1 MLLVKVKAPE
11 GSDAEV
17 ARLAFSVGLSEAS
30 VHQEYVH
37 GPDRRRDVIEVQ
49 ASTPTAKALIEAVMA
64 SPRFDPLEWSIS
76 VREPRSIVSNVGP
89 AAITRPLVVPAI
101 DLLEELWQF
110 SHVTFGFVGRVAIAA
125 MILAY
130 GMIAANLLLMIAGLL
145 FLPLLPVLLAIG
157 FGLWTREWRLAGQGV
172 LALVVGVALVIGGA
186 AGVALMAEPPLRFA
200 QFSPPLV
207 SVLVSAAVGIA
218 AGLGSAD
225 DAGRRELIG
234 LAATAQ
240 VVLLPAWLG
249 ISLVF
254 GFPADVSVP
263 RRIATFGLIVAT
275 IVAAALGTYAVI
287 GVRARAVRSCA
298 EPTAP

>member
-1 MLLVKVKAPE
+1 
-11 GSDAEV
+11 
-17 ARLAFSVGLSEAS
+17 
-30 VHQEYVH
+30 
-37 GPDRRRDVIEVQ
+37 
-49 ASTPTAKALIEAVMA
+49 MA
-64 SPRFDPLEWSIS
+64 SPRFDPTAWSIS
-76 VREPRSIVSNVGP
+76 VREPRSIVSTVDV

-110 SHVTFGFVGRVAIAA
+110 SHVTFGFVGRVGIAA

-130 GMIAANLLLMIAGLL
+130 GMIEANLLLMIAGLL

-157 FGLWTREWRLAGQGV
+157 FGLWTREWRLAGQG
-172 LALVVGVALVIGGA
+172 AFALVIGIALVIGA
-186 AGVALMAEPPLRFA
+186 GAVVALVAEPPLRFA

-254 GFPADVSVP
+254 GFPSDVSVP
-263 RRIATFGLIVAT
+263 QRIATFGLIVAT
-275 IVAAALGTYAVI
+275 IIAAAIGTYAVI
-287 GVRARAVRSCA
+287 GVRGRAARPQVK
-298 EPTAP
+298 